1 MGIKNRFLEIGKKLN
16 NLENKKEE
24 AVAKLTELK
33 KDIEVLK
40 NKIEFLFKKG

>member
-1 MGIKNRFLEIGKKLN
+1 MGIKDRFLEIENKLN
-16 NLENKKEE
+16 ILGNKKEE

-40 NKIEFLFKKG
+40 NKIEFLLKKG

>member
-1 MGIKNRFLEIGKKLN
+1 MGIKNRFLEIEKKLN

-33 KDIEVLK
+33 KDIEDLK
-40 NKIEFLFKKG
+40 NKIEFD